1 MEGISKKEVGH
12 LLETQYLKKLREF
25 KNVKVIINEGE
36 PFVEII
42 KTARKESADIIVMG
56 THGRAGLEHVLF
68 GSTAESVVRKSTCP
82 VLTIRLHGKQFKM
95 P

>member
-1 MEGISKKEVGH
+1 M
-12 LLETQYLKKLREF
+12 
-25 KNVKVIINEGE
+25 IINEGE